1 MSGSDTE
8 QEHPSDCFS
17 GPPAKGLELSFTT
30 THNNLFSK
38 VVLLPKTK
46 AQAGCGC
53 STNLQTPSS
62 VLPNGKPDTDWQSGC
77 WCLPPK
83 ESVWMRGECNGI
95 PLAISSISLDI
106 AQKFAVPG
114 SRGLPVQV
122 SISCLVLH
130 TYNCLQALAPH
141 WTLRS
146 PPTNHLIL
154 ASLVLWPRPA
164 ELSHRAFWWHQSPHL
179 CI

>member
-95 PLAISSISLDI
+95 PPAISSVAS
-106 AQKFAVPG
+106 P
-114 SRGLPVQV
+114 
-122 SISCLVLH
+122 
-130 TYNCLQALAPH
+130 
-141 WTLRS
+141 WTLPRS
-146 PPTNHLIL
+146 LQFQAPAGSQLRSTSPVWSCTPAI
-154 ASLVLWPRPA
+154 AFKLWP
-164 ELSHRAFWWHQSPHL
+164 LIGSQISSNQSPHPDL
-179 CI
+179 FSPLA